1 MKKIHKKVMA
11 LLLAALMITS
21 VMDTHVQ
28 AESSTEANNISV
40 VNDGTGDAEEVSD
53 VEKKDMEENKDETE
67 KKEESDVEEAG
78 RKAAEEAVKGS
89 ADDEEKK
96 DVDTYK
102 SKNEVVEQASKKAP
116 TEVKSCSNSGVFS
129 DILNFEFADSTWMNA
144 ITAVSVNGDTSYTKG
159 SINSFGASGKLWN
172 IGNATGAYGSYTA
185 LQITGFSSSD
195 YPLTVKIKASGYE
208 DVTMKVVKTTV
219 SYQDIYTATI
229 ESSGSGENP
238 DPVVPSEEKDAPVDF
253 KVSSNFGYDFIFEFG
268 TSIAK
273 EWLAAI
279 TGVTVDETAW
289 TQGSSSYSVWNNQSY
304 YVDMWGSLDD
314 GSQFLLRSPV
324 ESMRESASISN
335 RFLLYI
341 GSVLIVVSI
350 LLIWYFSKRITDPIR
365 ELARLSDRMADLDF
379 DAKYTSGGSN
389 EIGELGEN
397 FNRMSEKLESTIS
410 ELKKANNSLQKD
422 IEQKDK
428 LEKMRNEFLGNVSH
442 ELKTPIALIQGYA
455 EGLKEGVNE
464 DAESREFYCDV
475 IMDEASKMNQMV
487 KNLLTLNQLEFGD
500 EDIVFERFN
509 LTALVKGVLQSMEI
523 MADQAGAKIML
534 HTEEDIYA
542 WADEFKVEQ
551 VVRNY
556 VSNALNHLDG
566 DRRIWIRIEELGDT
580 VKVTVGNNGEHIP
593 EESLP
598 NLWTKFYKVDKAHT
612 REYGGNGIGLSIVK
626 AIMKSFNQ
634 EYGVKNYDNGVEF
647 WFELDVQ

>member
-1 MKKIHKKVMA
+1 
-11 LLLAALMITS
+11 
-21 VMDTHVQ
+21 
-28 AESSTEANNISV
+28 
-40 VNDGTGDAEEVSD
+40 
-53 VEKKDMEENKDETE
+53 
-67 KKEESDVEEAG
+67 
-78 RKAAEEAVKGS
+78 
-89 ADDEEKK
+89 
-96 DVDTYK
+96 
-102 SKNEVVEQASKKAP
+102 
-116 TEVKSCSNSGVFS
+116 
-129 DILNFEFADSTWMNA
+129 
-144 ITAVSVNGDTSYTKG
+144 
-159 SINSFGASGKLWN
+159 
-172 IGNATGAYGSYTA
+172 
-185 LQITGFSSSD
+185 
-195 YPLTVKIKASGYE
+195 
-208 DVTMKVVKTTV
+208 
-219 SYQDIYTATI
+219 
-229 ESSGSGENP
+229 
-238 DPVVPSEEKDAPVDF
+238 
-253 KVSSNFGYDFIFEFG
+253 
-268 TSIAK
+268 
-273 EWLAAI
+273 
-279 TGVTVDETAW
+279 
-289 TQGSSSYSVWNNQSY
+289 
-304 YVDMWGSLDD
+304 
-314 GSQFLLRSPV
+314 
-324 ESMRESASISN
+324 MRESASISN

-542 WADEFKVEQ
+542 WQ
-551 VVRNY
+551 M
-556 VSNALNHLDG
+556 
-566 DRRIWIRIEELGDT
+566 
-580 VKVTVGNNGEHIP
+580 
-593 EESLP
+593 SL
-598 NLWTKFYKVDKAHT
+598 K
-612 REYGGNGIGLSIVK
+612 
-626 AIMKSFNQ
+626 
-634 EYGVKNYDNGVEF
+634 
-647 WFELDVQ
+647 

>member
-1 MKKIHKKVMA
+1 MKIISEEKKAKIKNTHHSIKTQMIMAFVGLLICLVVTLMFINGKFLEPYYISKKLNNVSNEDKWNSA
-11 LLLAALMITS
+11 RKNSSLI
-21 VMDTHVQ
+21 HF
-28 AESSTEANNISV
+28 AEKNNISYLV
-40 VNDGTGDAEEVSD
+40 IEKDNDVHTNVHDKNMLKNQMMGYFLNQAQ
-53 VEKKDMEENKDETE
+53 
-67 KKEESDVEEAG
+67 KESRILD
-78 RKAAEEAVKGS
+78 S
-89 ADDEEKK
+89 
-96 DVDTYK
+96 
-102 SKNEVVEQASKKAP
+102 
-116 TEVKSCSNSGVFS
+116 TEV
-129 DILNFEFADSTWMNA
+129 
-144 ITAVSVNGDTSYTKG
+144 Y
-159 SINSFGASGKLWN
+159 
-172 IGNATGAYGSYTA
+172 
-185 LQITGFSSSD
+185 QI
-195 YPLTVKIKASGYE
+195 
-208 DVTMKVVKTTV
+208 
-219 SYQDIYTATI
+219 
-229 ESSGSGENP
+229 
-238 DPVVPSEEKDAPVDF
+238 
-253 KVSSNFGYDFIFEFG
+253 
-268 TSIAK
+268 
-273 EWLAAI
+273 
-279 TGVTVDETAW
+279 
-289 TQGSSSYSVWNNQSY
+289 NQSWDPWNQNY

-324 ESMRESASISN
+324 ESMRESAAISN

-341 GSVLIVVSI
+341 GSILMVVSI
-350 LLIWYFSKRITDPIR
+350 LLIWYFAKRITEPIR

-500 EDIVFERFN
+500 EDIVFDRFN
-509 LTALVKGVLQSMEI
+509 LTALVRGVLQSMEI
-523 MADQAGAKIML
+523 MADQAGAKILL

-551 VVRNY
+551 VVKNY
-556 VSNALNHLDG
+556 VSNACHHVSGDMVIEVKMVQKDG
-566 DRRIWIRIEELGDT
+566 
-580 VKVTVGNNGEHIP
+580 KVRVSVFNTGTPIP
-593 EESLP
+593 EADIAHI
-598 NLWTKFYKVDKAHT
+598 WDKFYKVDKAHT

-626 AIMKSFNQ
+626 AIMKSFHQ